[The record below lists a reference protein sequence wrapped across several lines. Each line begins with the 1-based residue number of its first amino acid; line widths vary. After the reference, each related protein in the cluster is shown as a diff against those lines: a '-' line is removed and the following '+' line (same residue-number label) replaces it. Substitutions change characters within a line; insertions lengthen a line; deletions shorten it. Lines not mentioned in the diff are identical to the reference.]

1 MNRLST
7 ATRSAQSVHGTRRI
21 GAAALGTGALMALTL
36 AGAPGALAEEKGG
49 SNPADG
55 TVLGCVQTQTVQTGQ
70 YLFTVAD
77 EDFSGVVHE
86 DQVDVTV
93 RAGEM
98 SHKVKGVPF
107 EWGNGYG
114 LVDHDDVQAA
124 FDELSGEGA
133 VQVAQLEVRVN
144 DTMVAIR
151 HIDLTAGPDDSPFPE
166 HGTNF
171 GCDETYTT
179 SGGGEARPHFHAA
192 TVPVG
197 QSVDTPFSTEL
208 NPLGG
213 SAGDGET
220 VPVTLTSASTSGD
233 EFALV
238 DESLTPEQ
246 PGLYVSERIYEGEDG
261 SQYREWVVVE
271 ALDED
276 AVSDDPV
283 PGDDAPEEG
292 APAED
297 GSDEHT
303 VPDKVETRGAAAGG
317 LALAG
322 LGGAGALVALRRK
335 FGLA

>member
-7 ATRSAQSVHGTRRI
+7 ATRSTQSVRAPRRL
-21 GAAALGTGALMALTL
+21 GAAALGTGALLALTL
-36 AGAPGALAEEKGG
+36 GGAQGALAEEKGG
-49 SNPADG
+49 STPAEG
-55 TVLGCVQTQTVQTGQ
+55 PVLACIQTKTAQSDQ

-77 EDFSGVVHE
+77 EDFSGVVHK
-86 DQVDVTV
+86 DQVEVTV

-98 SHKVKGVPF
+98 SHKGKGVPF
-107 EWGNGYG
+107 EWRTGVG

-133 VQVAQLEVRVN
+133 VKVAQLEVRVD
-144 DTMVAIR
+144 DTTVAVR
-151 HIDLTAGPDDSPFPE
+151 EIDLTAGPNDAPFPE
-166 HGTNF
+166 WGTNF
-171 GCDETYTT
+171 GCDATYTT
-179 SGGGEARPHFHAA
+179 SGGVEARPDFHAVS
-192 TVPVG
+192 VPVG

-213 SAGDGET
+213 SGDGET
-220 VPVTLTSASTSGD
+220 VPVTLSSASTSGD
-233 EFALV
+233 EFALI

-276 AVSDDPV
+276 AMSGDPA
-283 PGDDAPEEG
+283 PGDDAPEE
-292 APAED
+292 D
-297 GSDEHT
+297 SDEHT
-303 VPDKVETRGAAAGG
+303 VPDKVETGGAAAGG

-335 FGLA
+335 FGLS